1 MKESYREGVASHP
14 GPQPCEG
21 GRKAALEAWERGICR
36 QDIQLRNPLISG
48 ADAVRAG
55 GRQHEGGRQ
64 RETALGPAE
73 SKTPG
78 MRRNS
83 MRENRETPW
92 LPVEKTRRVGGR
104 TR

>member
-1 MKESYREGVASHP
+1 MKESYREGVADHP

-21 GRKAALEAWERGICR
+21 GREAALEAWERGICR
-36 QDIQLRNPLISG
+36 QDIQLRNPALPS
-48 ADAVRAG
+48 ADAVKAG

-78 MRRNS
+78 MQRNS

-92 LPVEKTRRVGGR
+92 LPVEKARRAGGR

>member
-1 MKESYREGVASHP
+1 MKESNREGVANHP
-14 GPQPCEG
+14 GPEPCEG
-21 GRKAALEAWERGICR
+21 GRKAALEALSRGIRR
-36 QDIQLRNPLISG
+36 QDIELRKQLVPG
-48 ADAVRAG
+48 ADPVRAV
-55 GRQHEGGRQ
+55 GRPHGCGRK
-64 RETALGPAE
+64 RESVRGPAE

-92 LPVEKTRRVGGR
+92 LPVGKMRRAGGR